1 MNTIILNGN
10 EALKKVAATPQ
21 LSRVVKAPF
30 SEMDILYLQNAFTS
44 PGVHAITVDSVQKGR
59 ELILQFLASLDW
71 YQDVAYLSASDA
83 LPSEKATNI
92 LTKIEQPL
100 TYETIAQF
108 FIDEFYY
115 DFLWIEVNENL
126 FSEQWLAAFE
136 NQLINFHIGQM
147 IPVIIVLYS

>member
-10 EALKKVAATPQ
+10 EALKKVAKAPQ

-30 SEMDILYLQNAFTS
+30 SEIDILYLQSAFTV
-44 PGVHAITVDSVQKGR
+44 PGVHAITVDSVEKGR
-59 ELILQFLASLDW
+59 ELILQLLRSLDW
-71 YQDVAYLSASDA
+71 YQDIAYVSASGR
-83 LPSEKATNI
+83 LPCSQATNI

-115 DFLWIEVNENL
+115 DFLWIEVDENL

>member
-10 EALKKVAATPQ
+10 EALKKIAEAPQ
-21 LSRVVKAPF
+21 LSHVVKAPF
-30 SEMDILYLQNAFTS
+30 SEKDILYLQDAFTS
-44 PGVHAITVDSVQKGR
+44 SGVHSITVDSIKKGR
-59 ELILQFLASLDW
+59 ELILQLLTSLDW
-71 YQDVAYLSASDA
+71 YQDIAYLSVSDVT
-83 LPSEKATNI
+83 PCIKAANI

-100 TYETIAQF
+100 THETIAQF

-136 NQLINFHIGQM
+136 SQLINFHIDQM